1 MVEKDKWPKTSFDH
15 INNFEKE
22 LTDDNYILI
31 KFFLH
36 ISEKCQQENLV
47 QNYRTLG
54 KAWREISSAYDE
66 SNNYK
71 MFLDRHEKNAGSNR
85 YSQCSLASYCCGLS
99 E

>member
-71 MFLDRHEKNAGSNR
+71 MFLDRHEKKCWKQQIQSMLLGILLLR
-85 YSQCSLASYCCGLS
+85 II
-99 E
+99 